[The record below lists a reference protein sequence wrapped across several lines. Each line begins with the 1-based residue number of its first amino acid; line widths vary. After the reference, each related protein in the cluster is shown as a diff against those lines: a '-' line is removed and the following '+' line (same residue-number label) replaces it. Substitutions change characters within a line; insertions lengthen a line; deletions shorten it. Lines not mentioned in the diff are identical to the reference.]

1 MSEVAV
7 ITVDGP
13 SGTGKGT
20 VCSYL
25 ANWLNWHLLDSG
37 ALYRLLALAAEKQKI
52 AMDDAIL
59 LSELAEELDIAFI
72 AGSAGTLM
80 QTKLDGE
87 DVTNAIRTEICGN
100 NASRVAALMPVRQAL
115 LEKQHAFRQPPG
127 LIADG
132 RDMGTVVF
140 RDAILKL
147 FLTASADIRAQRRY
161 KQLLDNGIGANLRS
175 ISAKIKV
182 RDARDSERSLSPLKP
197 AEGAIVIDT
206 GDFNIDDVI
215 DVIRQHVNKRIPEIH
230 Q

>member
-13 SGTGKGT
+13 GGTGKGT

-59 LSELAEELDIAFI
+59 LSELVEKLDIAFI

-87 DVTNAIRTEICGN
+87 DVTVAVRTESCGN
-100 NASRVAALMPVRQAL
+100 NASKVAALMPVRQAL
-115 LEKQHAFRQPPG
+115 LERQHAFRQPPG

-147 FLTASADIRAQRRY
+147 FLTASADIRAERRY
-161 KQLLDNGIGANLRS
+161 KQLLDSGIGANLRDLY
-175 ISAKIKV
+175 AEIKL
-182 RDARDSERSLSPLKP
+182 RDARDSERSVSPLKP
-197 AEGAIVIDT
+197 AEDAIVIDT
-206 GDFNIDDVI
+206 GDVDIDGVV
-215 DVIRQHVNKRIPEIH
+215 DVIRQHVDKRIPEIH